1 MGILSSFNLGITG
14 ITGIIEIIFTI
25 IIIYIIH
32 YYYNY
37 YNRLNPLPGPFPLPL
52 IGNHYLFHINDY
64 SRFLKKCYEKYGD
77 LFEIYVSGERQICLG
92 KLNDFDKLF
101 NPSSKTNFKLRN
113 LYNPGLDEF
122 AVSGYGIVFNHNFK
136 SWQFNRQFFNQAM
149 LTPSFSHLSLSQ
161 TQIFIKE
168 ITNYWNNISEN
179 NINFDLRKWM
189 FSFMTDLLL
198 DLFIGKRS
206 HSINKYYSELINDN
220 NLDDDNNKDKDDDKS
235 VGYAELLLK
244 YVDGYTFHLFF
255 GAYAKYIPIF
265 KGIAKNHIINRNN
278 YWNYIYNIINNH
290 KKIIENTPKDQLR
303 QDLITLLLTANTDH
317 DINISK
323 SKVQDFN
330 PDLQR
335 PLNDKE
341 LLINLSESIGGGV
354 DAISSTF
361 IFLIYNIIKNPE
373 VIIKI
378 REEVVNILGKDP
390 RNINMEDLDK
400 FKYIEAVIKE
410 TVRINSLTPLV
421 DRYNDVP
428 DEVAG
433 YNWPANTHFI
443 MNSSGIQSDSKF
455 WENPEKFDPERFI
468 NPSLNNNLKAL
479 IVFGGGIKIC
489 PGRKLGMIILKTLT
503 ALLVPQF
510 DFELVN
516 PNVPMKIRYAIFNQ
530 PAELYIRIKKR
541 DISLK

>member
-14 ITGIIEIIFTI
+14 IT
-25 IIIYIIH
+25 
-32 YYYNY
+32 
-37 YNRLNPLPGPFPLPL
+37 
-52 IGNHYLFHINDY
+52 GNHYLFHINDY

-265 KGIAKNHIINRNN
+265 
-278 YWNYIYNIINNH
+278 
-290 KKIIENTPKDQLR
+290 KDQLR